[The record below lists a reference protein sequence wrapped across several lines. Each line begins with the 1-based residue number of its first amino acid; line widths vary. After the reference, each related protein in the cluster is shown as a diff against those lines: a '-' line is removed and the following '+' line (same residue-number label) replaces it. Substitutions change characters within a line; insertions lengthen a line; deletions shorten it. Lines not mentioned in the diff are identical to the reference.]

1 MMLMRIITLEVNSG
15 YAAKLP
21 NRHILIQSLQSFSTT
36 NAHLLQTLLLKVF
49 SKPQ

>member
-1 MMLMRIITLEVNSG
+1 MMLMRIITLEVNSKH
-15 YAAKLP
+15 AVNLP